1 MVNCYG
7 VYVSQMTMV
16 IFRLSQSQARYFL
29 IHVYHG
35 VNNMKGVTSATE
47 NACPSG
53 AHVFTPNEVH
63 VLQFLEFWVFF

>member
-1 MVNCYG
+1 MEY
-7 VYVSQMTMV
+7 MTMV
-16 IFRLSQSQARYFL
+16 LFRLSQSQSRYFL

-53 AHVFTPNEVH
+53 AHLFTPDEVR
-63 VLQFLEFWVFF
+63 VPQFLEFWVFFLYL